1 MSDIEKTDDKKEIKA
16 NEKNEVQ
23 KTVKPKRAEKKAKKA
38 PSIFLKKYTQE
49 KLEKKLY
56 KKIFIPD
63 DKKFVKS
70 FIKETGEKSGKNGTK
85 IALYSIPQ
93 DALFTQ
99 KDFKRLKAIAAE
111 VKKQRGRVKLVPL
124 LAVVIFIA
132 AFAVT
137 FTLTKN
143 MILRK
148 VITSTCESIFE
159 AKCDIAYLNFKL
171 FDSSFKMTGF
181 EIADKN
187 QPMKNL
193 VSVENVSFDFDLVQ
207 LLKARFVAEEL
218 SITGVATNTDRT
230 YSGDISA
237 QRLAKIEKKKAKQA
251 AKKAK
256 QNKDSAFMKS
266 LTAKSD
272 AAMNSIKNSVTG
284 LFDQYNPQTI
294 IENCYNQMET
304 PDKAKEIESKAR
316 TMVDKYKAKP
326 EEIQKTVDRVKT
338 TAEKVAAI
346 NIESVKTDP
355 AKIKEIIDTLNSAK
369 TEFETLKT
377 ETETAINDMKTD
389 VNSVTT
395 YANEL
400 QSAIKHDTN
409 LVSSEISKITSLSLD
424 DGKNFITET
433 FDGAAYQF
441 LGKYYPYAKKA
452 VDTLLQAKENGKS
465 SQEKK
470 KDAKKNKTE
479 KSYIADRAD
488 GRDVFY
494 TAAAPK
500 FWIKKAAGSGPNFS
514 FDAMN
519 ISSDMNLT
527 GKPATGNV
535 SIEFGNIVHD
545 AKLTVDTRTNSNE
558 PLILADYKC
567 GGLPIKIPTSMFGD
581 APGVPGIET
590 NSVLNGIL
598 KIYEDE
604 GFNLTGKGT
613 FTDMNIT
620 AIDFEP
626 EFACTIYKNV
636 LAGINSMQ
644 LDISGGYTESNGL
657 DLSLYSD
664 IDRQF
669 MAALSKEMMNQLGAL
684 KEKAEKELIAKI
696 NELSGGA
703 LGEIN
708 SFEDI
713 TAKIQGY
720 ADYANNIS
728 EQINKKITE
737 AQNALT
743 GKAQQAIEDAKK
755 EATDKAMDKAKE
767 VFGSKLKGMF

>member
-1 MSDIEKTDDKKEIKA
+1 MSDLEKTENKKTE
-16 NEKNEVQ
+16 
-23 KTVKPKRAEKKAKKA
+23 KPKRAEKKTKKA

-70 FIKETGEKSGKNGTK
+70 FVKETGEKQGRNGTK
-85 IALYSIPQ
+85 IALYSIPK
-93 DALFTQ
+93 DELFTA
-99 KDFKRLKAIAAE
+99 KDSERLKIIAKE
-111 VKKQRGRVKLVPL
+111 IKKQRGRVKLIPL

-148 VITSTCESIFE
+148 VITSTCETIFE
-159 AKCDIAYLNFKL
+159 AKCDIAYLNFNF
-171 FDSSFKMTGF
+171 FDSSFKMKGF

-193 VSVENVSFDFDLVQ
+193 VSVENVAFDFDLVQ

-266 LTAKSD
+266 LNAKSD
-272 AAMNSIKNSVTG
+272 AALDTLKSSVTG

-304 PDKAKEIESKAR
+304 PDKAKEIESKAK

-346 NIESVKTDP
+346 NIESVKSDP
-355 AKIKEIIDTLNSAK
+355 TKIKEIIDTINSAK
-369 TEFETLKT
+369 TEVETLKT

-400 QSAIKHDTN
+400 QGAIKHDTN

-424 DGKNFITET
+424 DGKRFITGT
-433 FDGAAYQF
+433 FDNIAYQY
-441 LGKYYPYAKKA
+441 LGKYYPYVKKA
-452 VDTLLQAKENGKS
+452 VDTLIASKDSGK
-465 SQEKK
+465 EKK
-470 KDAKKNKTE
+470 EKKQKKTKTE
-479 KSYIADRAD
+479 KSYITDRAD
-488 GRDVFY
+488 GRDIFF

-500 FWIKKAAGSGPNFS
+500 LWIKKAAGSGPNFS
-514 FDAMN
+514 FSAKD

-527 GKPATGNV
+527 GKPATGN
-535 SIEFGNIVHD
+535 INITFGKIVHNAD
-545 AKLTVDTRTNSNE
+545 LTVDTRASSNA
-558 PLILADYKC
+558 PLVLADYNC
-567 GGLPIKIPTSMFGD
+567 DGIPLNFPTSMFGD
-581 APGVPGIET
+581 APGVPGIQT
-590 NSVLNGIL
+590 DSVLGLIF

-604 GFNLTGKGT
+604 GFDLTGTGK
-613 FTDMNIT
+613 FTNMNIT
-620 AIDFEP
+620 AVDFEP

-644 LDISGGYTESNGL
+644 LDITGGYTASNGINL
-657 DLSLYSD
+657 NLYSD
-664 IDRQF
+664 VDKQF
-669 MAALSKEMMNQLGAL
+669 IAALTKEMMNQLGAL
-684 KEKAEKELIAKI
+684 KEKAEKELVAKI

-713 TAKIQGY
+713 TTKIQGY
-720 ADYANNIS
+720 ADYANSLTTQLN
-728 EQINKKITE
+728 NKLTE

-743 GKAQQAIEDAKK
+743 GKAQQKIEEAKK
-755 EATDKAMDKAKE
+755 EATDKAKDKAKE
-767 VFGSKLKGMF
+767 AIGSSLKGFLNK